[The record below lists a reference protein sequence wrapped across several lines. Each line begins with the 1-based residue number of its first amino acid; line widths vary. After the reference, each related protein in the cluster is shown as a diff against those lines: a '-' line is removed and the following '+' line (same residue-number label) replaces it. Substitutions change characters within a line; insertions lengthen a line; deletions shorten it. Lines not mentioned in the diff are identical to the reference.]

1 MNEINTKAK
10 CIWLT
15 GLSGSGK
22 TTLAVELK
30 KELDAKNITTV
41 VLDGDILRNGL
52 NKDLGYTQ
60 EARKENVRRAAEI
73 AKIILTSDVMV
84 ISAFMSPTEEIRAM
98 LRDILGDLYFEV
110 FVDTSLEVCIQ
121 RDVKGLYKRA
131 LKGELKNVSG
141 IDAPFEIPESPDVV
155 ISTETTSPEIG
166 AKRILEGVFGE

>member
-1 MNEINTKAK
+1 MSKVYNHRK

-22 TTLAVELK
+22 TTLAMELK
-30 KELDAKNITTV
+30 KELIAANITTV

-52 NKDLGYTQ
+52 NKDLGYSE

-84 ISAFMSPTEEIRAM
+84 ISAFMSPTKNIRTM
-98 LRDILGDLYFEV
+98 LRNILGDYYFEV

-121 RDVKGLYKRA
+121 RDLKGLYQKA
-131 LKGELKNVSG
+131 LRGELKNVSG
-141 IDAPFEIPESPDVV
+141 IDAPFDIPESPDVI
-155 ISTETTSPEIG
+155 ISTETTSAEIG
-166 AKRILEGVFGE
+166 AKIILEGVFGK